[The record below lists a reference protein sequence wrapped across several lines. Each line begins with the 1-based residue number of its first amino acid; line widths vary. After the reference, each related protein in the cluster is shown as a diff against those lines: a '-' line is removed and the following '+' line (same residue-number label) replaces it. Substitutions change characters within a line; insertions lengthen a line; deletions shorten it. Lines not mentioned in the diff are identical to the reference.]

1 MPIQKKIWKKVG
13 KFNQNNFYQDD
24 FDFWLKINKLQNIK
38 IRHLNKALYI
48 YNKHNKNMSK
58 VFSQKFNQI
67 KDFNQ
72 KFDIMILVTGSSGFI
87 GSNLIQY
94 LKKKKKSFYGIDL
107 KQNKYLKFKNFAKV
121 DISSLRSVHN
131 FFKKKSQAL

>member
-1 MPIQKKIWKKVG
+1 MPIQKKIWKKLENLI
-13 KFNQNNFYQDD
+13 KIIFIKMILI
-24 FDFWLKINKLQNIK
+24 FWLKINKLQNIK

-58 VFSQKFNQI
+58 SFSQKFNQI

-72 KFDIMILVTGSSGFI
+72 KFDIMILVTGSSEFI

-107 KQNKYLKFKNFAKV
+107 KQNKYLKFKKFC
-121 DISSLRSVHN
+121 
-131 FFKKKSQAL
+131 KS

>member
-58 VFSQKFNQI
+58 SFFLKNLTKLKILI
-67 KDFNQ
+67 K
-72 KFDIMILVTGSSGFI
+72 
-87 GSNLIQY
+87 NLI
-94 LKKKKKSFYGIDL
+94 L
-107 KQNKYLKFKNFAKV
+107 
-121 DISSLRSVHN
+121 
-131 FFKKKSQAL
+131 

>member
-1 MPIQKKIWKKVG
+1 
-13 KFNQNNFYQDD
+13 
-24 FDFWLKINKLQNIK
+24 
-38 IRHLNKALYI
+38 
-48 YNKHNKNMSK
+48 
-58 VFSQKFNQI
+58 
-67 KDFNQ
+67 
-72 KFDIMILVTGSSGFI
+72 MILVTGSSGFI

>member
-1 MPIQKKIWKKVG
+1 
-13 KFNQNNFYQDD
+13 
-24 FDFWLKINKLQNIK
+24 
-38 IRHLNKALYI
+38 
-48 YNKHNKNMSK
+48 MSK

-94 LKKKKKSFYGIDL
+94 LKKRKKSFYGIDL

-131 FFKKKSQAL
+131 FLKKKAKHCDSFSNFWSKCLSSKSRFSF